1 MKTGLRFVV
10 VVSATFLIPSTYPL
24 SATAWNALSYQEA
37 VQRCAWGD
45 LWACAVAQEYQAQ
58 AARPPGSP
66 ADRWVCP
73 QELRNVRPG
82 PLSTYDFVR

>member
-10 VVSATFLIPSTYPL
+10 VSAIFLVPFTYPL
-24 SATAWNALSYQEA
+24 SAMAWNALSYQEA

-45 LWACAVAQEYQAQ
+45 PWACAVAQEYQAQ

-66 ADRWVCP
+66 ADRWVSP
-73 QELRNVRPG
+73 QELPNVRRG
-82 PLSTYDFVR
+82 PLTTYDFVR